1 MHAFG
6 QLIVAI
12 SGTLAP
18 LGLAG
23 HFAVAR
29 LDTLLLHGHWPVY
42 VVQFVVEP
50 AGIAHRVTIAVAPPK
65 GGGGGL
71 TVSAAGAS
79 SSRSGQSAFGLDER
93 SVLAIHLVVQ
103 AASVAQVVTRP
114 VPPPQGG
121 GGGTAVDALA
131 PL

>member
-1 MHAFG
+1 MEGLQEVSVLSPGRRPSRVMVRMAERRVDGSGSGQHVSGVAEGGKVAHVGHVSSQARATPKGRRPVMHAFG

-42 VVQFVVEP
+42 
-50 AGIAHRVTIAVAPPK
+50 
-65 GGGGGL
+65 L
-71 TVSAAGAS
+71 
-79 SSRSGQSAFGLDER
+79 
-93 SVLAIHLVVQ
+93 
-103 AASVAQVVTRP
+103 
-114 VPPPQGG
+114 
-121 GGGTAVDALA
+121 
-131 PL
+131 